1 LETAIWGAYL
11 CLYFQKMLKFFAKYK
26 TLALVMAVLSV
37 IIISAI
43 YFALAP
49 EPKLRIYQPN
59 DVAAELVDTTLQHV
73 KKYHQIADFSLV
85 NQLGDTITQK
95 TFEGRIYVADF
106 FFTTCAT
113 ICPIM
118 TEHMGQIQRKIKNDP
133 DILLLSHTVTPEI
146 DTVAQ
151 LKRYADKKG
160 VIAGKWHLVTGDK
173 KEIYDLARKSYLVA
187 KDQPYSPYDLVHT
200 ENFVL
205 IDPQRRI
212 RGFYDGTD
220 PAAIESL
227 LEDIAI
233 LKKEEQ

>member
-1 LETAIWGAYL
+1 
-11 CLYFQKMLKFFAKYK
+11 
-26 TLALVMAVLSV
+26 MAVLSV

-43 YFALAP
+43 YIALAP

-95 TFEGRIYVADF
+95 TFDGRIYVADF

-151 LKRYADKKG
+151 LQRYAQKKG

-220 PAAIESL
+220 PVAIESL

-233 LKKEEQ
+233 LKKEGQ

>member
-1 LETAIWGAYL
+1 
-11 CLYFQKMLKFFAKYK
+11 MLKFFAKYK

-43 YFALAP
+43 YIALAP

-233 LKKEEQ
+233 LKKEGQ

>member
-1 LETAIWGAYL
+1 
-11 CLYFQKMLKFFAKYK
+11 
-26 TLALVMAVLSV
+26 MAVLSV

-43 YFALAP
+43 YIALAP

-59 DVAAELVDTTLQHV
+59 DVAPELVDTTLQHV

-233 LKKEEQ
+233 LKKEGQ

>member
-1 LETAIWGAYL
+1 
-11 CLYFQKMLKFFAKYK
+11 
-26 TLALVMAVLSV
+26 MAVLSV

-43 YFALAP
+43 YIALAP

-59 DVAAELVDTTLQHV
+59 DVAPELVDTTLQHV

-160 VIAGKWHLVTGDK
+160 VIPGKWHLVTGDK

-233 LKKEEQ
+233 LKKEGQ

>member
-1 LETAIWGAYL
+1 MVSLLIGAYL
-11 CLYFQKMLKFFAKYK
+11 CDYFEKMLQFFAKYK
-26 TLALVMAVLSV
+26 TLALVLAILSV

-43 YFALAP
+43 YQVLAP
-49 EPKLRIYQPN
+49 KPKLRIYQPS
-59 DVAAELVDTTLQHV
+59 DVAPELVDTTLQHV
-73 KKYHQIADFSLV
+73 KKYHEIADFALI
-85 NQLGDTITQK
+85 NQEGDTVTQD
-95 TFEGRIYVADF
+95 TFKDRIYVADF

-118 TEHMGQIQRKIKNDP
+118 TEHMGQIQDKIKDDP
-133 DILLLSHTVTPEI
+133 RVLLLSHTVTPEI

-151 LKRYADKKG
+151 LKKYALSKG
-160 VIAGKWHLVTGDK
+160 VIPGKWHLVTGDK

-220 PAAIESL
+220 PQAIETL
-227 LEDIAI
+227 IDDIAI
-233 LKKEEQ
+233 LKKEGQ

>member
-1 LETAIWGAYL
+1 
-11 CLYFQKMLKFFAKYK
+11 
-26 TLALVMAVLSV
+26 MAVRSV

-43 YFALAP
+43 YIALAP

-59 DVAAELVDTTLQHV
+59 DVAPELVDTTLQHV

-233 LKKEEQ
+233 LKKEGQ

>member
-1 LETAIWGAYL
+1 
-11 CLYFQKMLKFFAKYK
+11 MLQFFAKFK
-26 TLALVMAVLSV
+26 TLALVLAVLSV
-37 IIISAI
+37 VIVSAI
-43 YFALAP
+43 YQALAP

-59 DVAAELVDTTLQHV
+59 DVHPDLVDTTLQHV
-73 KKYHQIADFSLV
+73 KKYHQIADFALI
-85 NQLGDTITQK
+85 NQLGDTITQESFK
-95 TFEGRIYVADF
+95 DRIYVADF

-118 TEHMGQIQRKIKNDP
+118 TEHMGQIQKKIMNDP
-133 DILLLSHTVTPEI
+133 SVLLLSHTVTPEI

-160 VIAGKWHLVTGDK
+160 VIPGKWHLVTGDK

-205 IDPQRRI
+205 VDPQRRI

-220 PAAIESL
+220 PEAIETL
-227 LEDIAI
+227 LKDIAI
-233 LKKEEQ
+233 LKKEGL

>member
-1 LETAIWGAYL
+1 
-11 CLYFQKMLKFFAKYK
+11 MLKFFAKYK

-37 IIISAI
+37 MIISAI

-85 NQLGDTITQK
+85 NQLGDTITHK

-233 LKKEEQ
+233 LKKEGQ

>member
-1 LETAIWGAYL
+1 
-11 CLYFQKMLKFFAKYK
+11 
-26 TLALVMAVLSV
+26 MAVLSV

-95 TFEGRIYVADF
+95 TFDGRIYVADF

-233 LKKEEQ
+233 LKKEGQ

>member
-1 LETAIWGAYL
+1 
-11 CLYFQKMLKFFAKYK
+11 MLQFFAKYK
-26 TLALVMAVLSV
+26 PLALVMAVLSV
-37 IIISAI
+37 VIITAI
-43 YFALAP
+43 YQVLDP
-49 EPKLRIYQPN
+49 EPKLKVYQPN
-59 DVAAELVDTTLQHV
+59 DVQPELVDSTVQHV

-85 NQLGDTITQK
+85 NQLGDTITQD
-95 TFEGRIYVADF
+95 TFKNRIYVADF

-118 TEHMGQIQRKIKNDP
+118 TEHMGLIQDRLRDDP
-133 DILLLSHTVTPEI
+133 SVLLLSHTVTPEI

-151 LKRYADKKG
+151 LKKYAIEKG
-160 VIAGKWHLVTGDK
+160 VISGKWHLVTGDK

-205 IDPQRRI
+205 VDPKRRI

-220 PAAIESL
+220 PEAIETL
-227 LEDIAI
+227 MRDIAI
-233 LKKEEQ
+233 LQKEGQ

>member
-1 LETAIWGAYL
+1 
-11 CLYFQKMLKFFAKYK
+11 
-26 TLALVMAVLSV
+26 MAVLSV

-43 YFALAP
+43 YNALAP
-49 EPKLRIYQPN
+49 KQKLRIYQPN
-59 DVAAELVDTTLQHV
+59 DVAPELVDTTLQHV
-73 KKYHQIADFSLV
+73 KKYHQIANFSLV

-151 LKRYADKKG
+151 LQRYAQKKG

-220 PAAIESL
+220 PAAIKSL

-233 LKKEEQ
+233 LKKEGQ

>member
-1 LETAIWGAYL
+1 
-11 CLYFQKMLKFFAKYK
+11 
-26 TLALVMAVLSV
+26 MAVLSV

-43 YFALAP
+43 YIALAP
-49 EPKLRIYQPN
+49 DPKLRIYQPN
-59 DVAAELVDTTLQHV
+59 DVAPELVDTTLQHV

-95 TFEGRIYVADF
+95 TFEGRIFVADF

-233 LKKEEQ
+233 LKKEGQ

>member
-1 LETAIWGAYL
+1 
-11 CLYFQKMLKFFAKYK
+11 
-26 TLALVMAVLSV
+26 MAVLSV

-43 YFALAP
+43 YIALAP

-59 DVAAELVDTTLQHV
+59 DVAPELVDTTLQHV

-118 TEHMGQIQRKIKNDP
+118 TEHMAQIQRKIKNDP

-220 PAAIESL
+220 PVAIESL

-233 LKKEEQ
+233 LKKEGQ

>member
-1 LETAIWGAYL
+1 
-11 CLYFQKMLKFFAKYK
+11 
-26 TLALVMAVLSV
+26 MAVLSV

-43 YFALAP
+43 YNALAP
-49 EPKLRIYQPN
+49 KQKLRIYQPN
-59 DVAAELVDTTLQHV
+59 DVAPELVDTTLQHV
-73 KKYHQIADFSLV
+73 KKYHQIANFSLV

-220 PAAIESL
+220 PAAIKSL

-233 LKKEEQ
+233 LKKEGQ

>member
-1 LETAIWGAYL
+1 MRQGAYL
-11 CLYFQKMLKFFAKYK
+11 CLNSKGVLQFFAKYK
-26 TLALVMAVLSV
+26 PLALVMAVLSV
-37 IIISAI
+37 VIISAI
-43 YFALAP
+43 YQALKP

-59 DVAAELVDTTLQHV
+59 DVHPDLVDTTLQHI
-73 KKYHQIADFSLV
+73 KKYHRIADFFLI
-85 NQLGDTITQK
+85 NQEGDTVTQD
-95 TFEGRIYVADF
+95 TFKDRIYVADF

-118 TEHMGQIQRKIKNDP
+118 TEHMGQIQAEIKDDP
-133 DILLLSHTVTPEI
+133 SVLLLSHSVTPEI

-151 LKRYADKKG
+151 LKKYALSKG
-160 VIAGKWHLVTGDK
+160 VIPGKWHLVTGDK

-205 IDPQRRI
+205 IDPERRI

-220 PAAIESL
+220 PQAIETL
-227 LEDIAI
+227 LRDIAI
-233 LKKEEQ
+233 LKKEGQ

>member
-1 LETAIWGAYL
+1 
-11 CLYFQKMLKFFAKYK
+11 
-26 TLALVMAVLSV
+26 MAVLSV

-43 YFALAP
+43 YIALAP

-95 TFEGRIYVADF
+95 TFDGRIYVADF

-220 PAAIESL
+220 PVAIESL

-233 LKKEEQ
+233 LKKEGQ